1 MDSGPSDPVHQDT
14 VPDQHTLPHQHTP
27 TPITATPTPDVTP
40 STGSE
45 IEQAPPSKPGEALI
59 TATLPQ
65 LKPQLPVD
73 TPAPSNVPQAE
84 TSESCGEDVQH
95 MEGEEAMARHTAVG
109 FLANIGWYKVEHAYA
124 SKPPSPSTEPRA
136 EPATSDGI
144 QVSTHPVSGAE
155 TGEKMVELDATQVS
169 TVKSMVV
176 AMGSLDVVVS
186 EEKSTRGQLGET
198 QGSAREGVKSPQVDE
213 AKDSETNLNDDK
225 MEASQEK
232 TPEKAEESA
241 IKELEGTLPAAQDP
255 DSKECKAEKEPGV
268 GIEEEKE
275 EGTVQDKESAVS
287 PKPDNVKGRSQT
299 PEIDVES
306 LASSPPAQDDEG
318 EGPCEGVSTSSRRK
332 NKPKLSRSRERRD
345 RERARRK
352 TPKVEPEEVGTD
364 TPGKEE
370 EHMPSKDGKEE
381 GRGGEGN
388 DKDTPTRQDKVS
400 KHLQGYSVNV
410 HIV

>member
-1 MDSGPSDPVHQDT
+1 MESGPSDPVHQ
-14 VPDQHTLPHQHTP
+14 HTLPHQHPP
-27 TPITATPTPDVTP
+27 TPITATPAPDVTA

-45 IEQAPPSKPGEALI
+45 TEQAPPSQPGE
-59 TATLPQ
+59 TPGTTTLPQ
-65 LKPQLPVD
+65 INPQLPVD
-73 TPAPSNVPQAE
+73 TLAPSGIPQAE
-84 TSESCGEDVQH
+84 TYESCGEDVQH
-95 MEGEEAMARHTAVG
+95 MESEEAMARHTAVG

-124 SKPPSPSTEPRA
+124 SKPPSPSTGRA
-136 EPATSDGI
+136 EPATSDDI

-176 AMGSLDVVVS
+176 AMGSSSLDVVVS
-186 EEKSTRGQLGET
+186 EERSTRGQLGET
-198 QGSAREGVKSPQVDE
+198 PGSAREGVKSPQVDE
-213 AKDSETNLNDDK
+213 AKDSETSLNDDK
-225 MEASQEK
+225 MEAPQEK
-232 TPEKAEESA
+232 TPEKAEENA
-241 IKELEGTLPAAQDP
+241 IKELEGTLPAAQDS
-255 DSKECKAEKEPGV
+255 DSKECAEEKETGV

-275 EGTVQDKESAVS
+275 EGPVQDKESAVS

-364 TPGKEE
+364 TAVKEE
-370 EHMPSKDGKEE
+370 EHMPSKDGEEE
-381 GRGGEGN
+381 GQGGEGN
-388 DKDTPTRQDKVS
+388 DKDTPTRQEKVRE
-400 KHLQGYSVNV
+400 Y
-410 HIV
+410 

>member
-1 MDSGPSDPVHQDT
+1 MESGPSDPVH
-14 VPDQHTLPHQHTP
+14 QHTLPHQHTP
-27 TPITATPTPDVTP
+27 TPITATPAPDVTA

-45 IEQAPPSKPGEALI
+45 TDQAPPSQPGEAPC
-59 TATLPQ
+59 TTPLPQ
-65 LKPQLPVD
+65 VNPQLPVD
-73 TPAPSNVPQAE
+73 TPAPSGIPQAE

-95 MEGEEAMARHTAVG
+95 MESEEAMARHIAPG

-124 SKPPSPSTEPRA
+124 SKPPSPSTCRA
-136 EPATSDGI
+136 EPAASDGN

-155 TGEKMVELDATQVS
+155 TGGKMVELDATQVS

-198 QGSAREGVKSPQVDE
+198 PGSAREGVKGPQVDE
-213 AKDSETNLNDDK
+213 AKDSETSLNDDK
-225 MEASQEK
+225 IEAPPEK

-241 IKELEGTLPAAQDP
+241 IKELEGTLPAAQDS
-255 DSKECKAEKEPGV
+255 DSKECAEEKEAGV
-268 GIEEEKE
+268 GIKEEKE
-275 EGTVQDKESAVS
+275 EGPVQDKESADS

-318 EGPCEGVSTSSRRK
+318 EGPCEGMSTSSRRK
-332 NKPKLSRSRERRD
+332 NKPKPNRSRERRD

-352 TPKVEPEEVGTD
+352 TPKAEPEEVGTD
-364 TPGKEE
+364 TPVKEE
-370 EHMPSKDGKEE
+370 EHMPSKDGEEE

-388 DKDTPTRQDKVS
+388 DKDTPTRQEKVS
-400 KHLQGYSVNV
+400 EHLQSYSVRV
-410 HIV
+410 QTM